1 MGIIILFVGFSI
13 LFLCVSILFAFL
25 LGILSTLKHVSY
37 KDNYTRG
44 FLISMGCFLV
54 SVGLSIAATQEY
66 YEKKE
71 LSSVKYNLKQKV
83 VTDEEDNTVKLDT
96 INTFIHK

>member
-1 MGIIILFVGFSI
+1 MGTIILFVCVSI

-25 LGILSTLKHVSY
+25 LGVLSTLKHVSY
-37 KDNYTRG
+37 KDNYTLG

-71 LSSVKYNLKQKV
+71 WPSVKYNLKKKV
-83 VTDEEDNTVKLDT
+83 ITAEEDNTVELDT
-96 INTFIHK
+96 IYTFIRK